1 LIKEIL
7 MSHLKQALL
16 YFSILLYT
24 TSFST
29 VIITSYIEGY
39 DDFLKTM
46 TQESGFFEYA
56 SVLLLLG
63 IFIYG
68 ITFGWNHRK
77 VIHPLLSLLIFGF
90 ALLALLAVMEELS
103 WGQHIFHFES
113 SSYFQENN
121 IQHETNLHNFMPAE
135 LFSSLIYSSVY
146 TVFVFIPLFYRLLFK
161 NFRPLQWI
169 NPFMPELHAVLI
181 ILYGASFQVYFYD
194 DFGAWSDRMTLF
206 TGVALFGILLIK
218 EFKNLSKALKL
229 HYLFILITMS
239 VYMLN
244 YKIFGFFNMQY
255 EIREM
260 FVVLASFYFFM
271 TLTERLAQKY
281 PKG

>member
-1 LIKEIL
+1 MFYFKKSLFYFSL
-7 MSHLKQALL
+7 LL
-16 YFSILLYT
+16 YI

-29 VIITSYIEGY
+29 VIITSYANGY
-39 DDFLKTM
+39 SGFLKTM
-46 TQESGFFEYA
+46 TKESGFFEYA

-68 ITFGWNHRK
+68 VQFGWKHKKNL
-77 VIHPLLSLLIFGF
+77 HPIFLLMIFGF
-90 ALLALLAVMEELS
+90 AFLALLAVMEELS

-113 SSYFQENN
+113 GSYFQENN

-146 TVFVFIPLFYRLLFK
+146 TIFVFIPLFYRLLFK
-161 NFRPLQWI
+161 NFRPLQWM
-169 NPFMPELHAVLI
+169 NPFMPELHTILI
-181 ILYGASFQVYFYD
+181 ILYSASFQVYFYD
-194 DFGAWSDRMTLF
+194 NFGAWSDRMTLF
-206 TGVALFGILLIK
+206 AGVALFGILLLK
-218 EFKNLSKALKL
+218 EFKSLSIALKL
-229 HYLFILITMS
+229 HYLFILIAMS

-260 FVVLASFYFFM
+260 FVVLASLYFFM
-271 TLTERLAQKY
+271 TLTERLAQVHTKR
-281 PKG
+281 